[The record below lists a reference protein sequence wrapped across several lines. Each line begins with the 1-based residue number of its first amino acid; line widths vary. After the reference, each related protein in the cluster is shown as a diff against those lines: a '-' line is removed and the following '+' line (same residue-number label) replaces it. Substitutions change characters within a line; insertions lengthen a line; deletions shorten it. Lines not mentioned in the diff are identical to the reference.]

1 MLQKCTTRTKLSPV
15 VEMNLTTFTSFTEGI
30 TMKCCTLKSVVLVFA
45 LAVIA
50 QDAHAQNQAQF
61 LPTLPDGTRIVG
73 ISGSY
78 PPVVGPANTT
88 IAVLTRVIT
97 DKYGTVRAYILEV
110 QGGFM
115 SMVGPKMVAV
125 SISDFE
131 LVKGSPTA
139 KLTYEQLRAGPKFQ
153 YP

>member
-1 MLQKCTTRTKLSPV
+1 
-15 VEMNLTTFTSFTEGI
+15 
-30 TMKCCTLKSVVLVFA
+30 MKCCTLKSVVLVFA

-97 DKYGTVRAYILEV
+97 DKYGTARAYVLEV

-115 SMVGPKMVAV
+115 SMDTKTVAV
-125 SISDFE
+125 SISEFE
-131 LVKGSPTA
+131 LVKGRPTT

-153 YP
+153 YPD